1 MSQIVTSNDK
11 DQVMDYVT
19 AIKRKERIENLILTV
34 RGQRVMLD
42 SDLAR
47 IYGVST
53 MRLNEQ
59 FKRNRDRFP
68 KDFAFQLTQQEFTNL
83 ISQIAISSSHG
94 GRRKLPWV
102 FTEHGAIMLATV
114 LNSPVAVEAS
124 VRVVRAFVCMR
135 EQLLKLGQ
143 ISAADAMKKLAE
155 LEGRVG
161 EHDEAIKLI
170 FTALRQ
176 MLEPAAP
183 AEEAPKREIGF
194 HVSEARGRYVVRRR
208 RKRF

>member
-1 MSQIVTSNDK
+1 
-11 DQVMDYVT
+11 MDYVT
-19 AIKRKERIENLILTV
+19 AIKRKERIENLILTI

-42 SDLAR
+42 SDLAK

-59 FKRNRDRFP
+59 LKRNRERFP
-68 KDFAFQLTQQEFTNL
+68 KDFAFQLTQQEFANL
-83 ISQIAISSSHG
+83 ISQIAISSLHG

-124 VRVVRAFVCMR
+124 VRVVRAFVYMR

-143 ISAADAMKKLAE
+143 ISAADVMKKLAE

-161 EHDEAIKLI
+161 EHDEAIKLV

-194 HVSEARGRYVVRRR
+194 HVREARGRYVVRTK